1 MMDEL
6 RGVTLVGRW
15 EPGGGEA
22 VRGAMRRIPGRW
34 FNIKPF
40 GRSGCDK
47 GLTLNQQNLQA
58 PRVYWTLGINLFEDY
73 VPGVLRG
80 LAPMFGLVLFVVAL
94 YT

>member
-1 MMDEL
+1 MDEL
-6 RGVTLVGRW
+6 RGVTRVGRW

-40 GRSGCDK
+40 GRLGCDK

-58 PRVYWTLGINLFEDY
+58 PRVYWTLGINL
-73 VPGVLRG
+73 
-80 LAPMFGLVLFVVAL
+80 
-94 YT
+94 

>member
-15 EPGGGEA
+15 EPGSGEA
-22 VRGAMRRIPGRW
+22 VRGAMRRIPDRW

-73 VPGVLRG
+73 VPGVVRG
-80 LAPMFGLVLFVVAL
+80 LAPMWFVVLFVVAL

>member
-1 MMDEL
+1 MDEL
-6 RGVTLVGRW
+6 RGVTLVSW
-15 EPGGGEA
+15 WWWGGEEV

-47 GLTLNQQNLQA
+47 GLMLNQQNLQA

-73 VPGVLRG
+73 VPGVVRG
-80 LAPMFGLVLFVVAL
+80 LAPMWFVVLFVVAL

>member
-1 MMDEL
+1 M
-6 RGVTLVGRW
+6 RW
-15 EPGGGEA
+15 
-22 VRGAMRRIPGRW
+22 IPGRW
-34 FNIKPF
+34 FNIKPFLRYWFSIKPF

-80 LAPMFGLVLFVVAL
+80 LAPMWFVVLFVVAL